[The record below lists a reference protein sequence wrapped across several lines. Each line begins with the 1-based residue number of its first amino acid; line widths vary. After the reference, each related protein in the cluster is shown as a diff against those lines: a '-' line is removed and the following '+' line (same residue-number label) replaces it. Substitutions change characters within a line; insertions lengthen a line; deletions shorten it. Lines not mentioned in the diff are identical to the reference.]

1 MDASAP
7 IVIGFDGSATA
18 AAALRRGLDL
28 AARLQVPA
36 RVVRAWSVSNAP
48 RPQSWEPGYVPPI
61 DDFADAVRCHLRE
74 QVEPLAAEF
83 PGVQVSLEVPHGPAG
98 RELVAAAETAQMI
111 VVGDRGRGG
120 LPELLLGSV
129 SKEVAN
135 HASCDV
141 LVVRAR

>member
-28 AARLQVPA
+28 AVRLQVPA

-61 DDFADAVRCHLRE
+61 DDFADAVLTQLRQ
-74 QVEPLAAEF
+74 QVEPVAAEF
-83 PGVQVSLEVPHGPAG
+83 PDAQLSLEVPHGPAG
-98 RELVAAAETAQMI
+98 RELVAAAESAQLI

-129 SKEVAN
+129 SKEVVN
-135 HASCDV
+135 HATCDV
-141 LVVRAR
+141 LVVRAH